1 MTIIELANELKTL
14 IEAGY
19 GDAKAVFGVPTVFIS
34 QDGDIEINDFRD
46 ATKDIEFSAKSYIE
60 HKEYLAKFFIKNKD
74 DIDQESNEIKLH
86 NACYEECNW
95 EDFYDDCEKEESED
109 EA

>member
-19 GDAKAVFGVPTVFIS
+19 GDAKAVFGVPTMFVS
-34 QDGDIEINDFRD
+34 QDGDIEINNYRD
-46 ATKDIEFSAKSYIE
+46 ATKDIEFSAK
-60 HKEYLAKFFIKNKD
+60 FFIENKD
-74 DIDQESNEIKLH
+74 DIYQESNEIKLH
-86 NACYEECNW
+86 NACYDECSW